1 MIHILKAIGFI
12 ILYMIVLNIL
22 IIPLKNID
30 PIEIWIMEIIIF
42 VSGIVVIFLGGE
54 FL

>member
-12 ILYMIVLNIL
+12 ILYMIVVNII

-42 VSGIVVIFLGGE
+42 VSGIIMLFLGGE
-54 FL
+54 LL